1 MARRAQS
8 GITLVVSLIMLIVL
22 TLLVVSAIR
31 FGNINLR
38 IAGNAQVQTEA
49 EAATQVAVEKT
60 VELMTAYTKVDD
72 VPAQPGLDVTT
83 GGATYKVNVTKP
95 VCNLSVNVVTTQ
107 LDPTKAADRACFS
120 GGNSDP
126 VYGPDGKPIPQ
137 PTDCKD
143 QNWEINASLD
153 SSTAAAQG
161 ANLSITQG
169 VSLRVDSA
177 VQCPSS

>member
-1 MARRAQS
+1 MARHTQS
-8 GITLVVSLIMLIVL
+8 GITLIVSLIMLIVL

-49 EAATQVAVEKT
+49 EAATQVAIEKT
-60 VELMTAYTKVDD
+60 VELVNAYPKVDD
-72 VPAQPGLDVTT
+72 VPAQPGLQVTT
-83 GGATYKVNVTKP
+83 GGATYTVNVTKP
-95 VCNLSVNVVTTQ
+95 VCNLSVNVVSTQ

-126 VYGPDGKPIPQ
+126 VFGPDGKPIPQ
-137 PTDCKD
+137 PSDCKD
-143 QNWEINASLD
+143 QNWELSATLD
-153 SSTAAAQG
+153 NSTAAAQG
-161 ANLSITQG
+161 ANLTITQG
-169 VSLRVDSA
+169 LSLRVGSE